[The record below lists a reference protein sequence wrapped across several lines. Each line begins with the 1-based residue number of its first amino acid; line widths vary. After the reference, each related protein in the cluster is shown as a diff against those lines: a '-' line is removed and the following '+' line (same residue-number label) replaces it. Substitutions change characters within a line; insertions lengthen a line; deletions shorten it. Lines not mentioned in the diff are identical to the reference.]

1 MIPRKISTSPPT
13 LDDADQSDDL
23 PPNDLNLFSI
33 YRFALPYYEHCM
45 LKVPSVLRSL
55 REIYCYD
62 PDRIYIFTPG
72 PLGLLGLMFA
82 RLMNVKSVGFY
93 HTDFALRAKEVVED
107 ESVANILEAYTK
119 WFYTAMNEIRVPTK
133 EYINMLEGR
142 GFEPTKMNL
151 LPVHPFYSQK
161 RWYAAGRQFCAEEI
175 SIGQGRWI
183 QYRN

>member
-1 MIPRKISTSPPT
+1 MIPRKIPTSPPT
-13 LDDADQSDDL
+13 LDDADQSNNL
-23 PPNDLNLFSI
+23 PPNVLNLPSI
-33 YRFALPYYEHCM
+33 YMFALPYYEHCM

-62 PDRIYIFTPG
+62 PDRIYISTPG

-93 HTDFALRAKEVVED
+93 YTDFALRAKEIVED
-107 ESVANILEAYTK
+107 EYVVNILEAYTK

-133 EYINMLEGR
+133 EYIKMLEGR

-151 LPVHPFYSQK
+151 LPVEPFCPEK
-161 RWYAAGRQFCAEEI
+161 RWHVTGGQF
-175 SIGQGRWI
+175 
-183 QYRN
+183 Y